1 LGVLLVTGAAAPSAQ
16 TAKPV
21 HESYLGADYTYPP
34 LASLDALMAAST
46 IVVEGTVSG
55 SRPYDIMEVIEGRTE
70 ARPFTAFAVGQLDWI
85 KPSTPPPGDTVE
97 FVIHSYERDLGDR
110 IVRAVSPGDPT
121 PKLGERYLLFLG
133 PAGRPDVPYRLTPP
147 GPEPGLYWLADHAAE
162 SVFLIVGDRV
172 VPSGQSDLS
181 RKLAGASRADL
192 VRQLRAM
199 QQ

>member
-1 LGVLLVTGAAAPSAQ
+1 
-16 TAKPV
+16 
-21 HESYLGADYTYPP
+21 
-34 LASLDALMAAST
+34 MAAST

-133 PAGRPDVPYRLTPP
+133 PAGRPDVPITRQRACSSSWAT
-147 GPEPGLYWLADHAAE
+147 G
-162 SVFLIVGDRV
+162 SC
-172 VPSGQSDLS
+172 
-181 RKLAGASRADL
+181 RADSRICRGNWPAR
-192 VRQLRAM
+192 VARTWCGN
-199 QQ
+199 